1 MNTPI
6 KQLLKGAEYM
16 KDKLCVGSE
25 SYEEIIHQNGY
36 FVDKTELIYELAAET
51 SNKVTLFTR
60 PRRFGKTL
68 MMSMMESFFD
78 IRRDSRK
85 VFDGKNVMNHPEFCS
100 EYMNQFPVIFITFK
114 DVDGKNYD
122 LAYKKLTAVISEL
135 CIRLSSVLDSD
146 LCDPADR
153 EIFEKMRFK
162 KASEEEVQFA
172 LRTLM
177 RMMYAV
183 YGKPVI
189 LLIDEYDVPLAKAHT
204 KGYYHDMLDLI
215 RCIMSTSLKTNDYL
229 KFAVVTGCLRI
240 PKESIFTGVNN
251 FASYSVLEERF
262 AQYFGFTTSEVN
274 ELLENFGLMD
284 KAPVIKAWYDGY
296 LFGST
301 EVYCPWDVISYV
313 SDLLFKRDMEPDVYW
328 ENTGSS
334 DAISAFFE
342 LENVDIS
349 DSFETLLNG
358 GTITETVSTALTYD
372 TAYTNVSNLWS
383 VLLMTGYVTPVSQSR
398 GLDAKNRRTVELRI
412 PNTEVAH
419 IFQGVVD
426 EHFNQTV
433 DRSQVTALLN
443 ALWKGEVE
451 EAQKILSDLL
461 WLTISYMDYHENF
474 YHAFLAGIFVGGGYK
489 PKSNKERGLGRPDID
504 LRDKRKRSAL
514 IIETKR
520 SETEEQMEYW
530 CDEALRQIKNHEY
543 DLHLDE
549 YEHILRYGIAFYKKK
564 AMIKKM

>member
-36 FVDKTELIYELAAET
+36 FVDKTELMYELAAKT
-51 SNKVTLFTR
+51 SNKVSLFTR
-60 PRRFGKTL
+60 PRRFGKAL

-135 CIRLSSVLDSD
+135 CIKLSSVLDSD

-153 EIFEKMRFK
+153 EIFEKLRFK

-183 YGKPVI
+183 YQKPVI

-215 RCIMSTSLKTNDYL
+215 RGIMSTSLKTNDYL

>member
-1 MNTPI
+1 MN
-6 KQLLKGAEYM
+6 
-16 KDKLCVGSE
+16 DKLCVGSE
-25 SYEEIIHQNGY
+25 NYEEIINQNGY
-36 FVDKTELIYELAAET
+36 FVDKTELMYELVAET

-68 MMSMMESFFD
+68 TMSMMESFFD
-78 IRRDSRK
+78 IRRDSQK
-85 VFDGKNVMNHPEFCS
+85 VFEGKKIMKHSEFCS
-100 EYMNQFPVIFITFK
+100 EYMNQYPVIFLTFK
-114 DVDGKNYD
+114 DIDGKNFSEAYD
-122 LAYKKLTAVISEL
+122 MIVALISSL
-135 CIRLSSVLDSD
+135 
-146 LCDPADR
+146 
-153 EIFEKMRFK
+153 FK
-162 KASEEEVQFA
+162 KHTYLMNEENAKKVDPDDIVIFQKIKSQDNDLKVSEIKNSID
-172 LRTLM
+172 TLM
-177 RMMYAV
+177 RMMNAV
-183 YGKPVI
+183 YGKPAI
-189 LLIDEYDVPLAKAHT
+189 LLIDEYDVPLEKAQE

-215 RCIMSTSLKTNDYL
+215 RGVMSTSLKTNEYL
-229 KFAVVTGCLRI
+229 RFAVVTGCLRI

-274 ELLENFGLMD
+274 ELLENFDLIE
-284 KAPVIKAWYDGY
+284 KSSIIKEWYDGY

-313 SDLLFKRDMEPDVYW
+313 SDLIFKRDMEPDVYW

-372 TAYTNVSNLWS
+372 TAYNDVSNLWS
-383 VLLMTGYVTPVSQSR
+383 VLLMTGYVTPVIQSR
-398 GLDAKNRRTVELRI
+398 SLDAKNRRTVDLRI
-412 PNTEVAH
+412 PNVEVSH
-419 IFQGVVD
+419 IFQSVVD
-426 EHFNQTV
+426 EHFNKTV
-433 DRSQVTALLN
+433 DRSQVMALTN
-443 ALWKGEVE
+443 ALWNGEVE

-461 WLTISYMDYHENF
+461 WMTISYMDYHENF

-489 PKSNKERGLGRPDID
+489 PKSNKERGLGRPDIE
-504 LRDKRKRSAL
+504 LRDKRRKRVL
-514 IIETKR
+514 IIETKK
-520 SETEEQMEYW
+520 SETEELMDYW
-530 CDEALRQIKNHEY
+530 CDEALKQIQENEY

-564 AMIKKM
+564 AKIKKM

>member
-1 MNTPI
+1 
-6 KQLLKGAEYM
+6 
-16 KDKLCVGSE
+16 
-25 SYEEIIHQNGY
+25 
-36 FVDKTELIYELAAET
+36 
-51 SNKVTLFTR
+51 
-60 PRRFGKTL
+60 
-68 MMSMMESFFD
+68 
-78 IRRDSRK
+78 
-85 VFDGKNVMNHPEFCS
+85 
-100 EYMNQFPVIFITFK
+100 
-114 DVDGKNYD
+114 
-122 LAYKKLTAVISEL
+122 
-135 CIRLSSVLDSD
+135 
-146 LCDPADR
+146 
-153 EIFEKMRFK
+153 
-162 KASEEEVQFA
+162 
-172 LRTLM
+172 
-177 RMMYAV
+177 
-183 YGKPVI
+183 
-189 LLIDEYDVPLAKAHT
+189 
-204 KGYYHDMLDLI
+204 MLDLI
-215 RCIMSTSLKTNDYL
+215 RGIMSTSLKTNDYL

>member
-1 MNTPI
+1 
-6 KQLLKGAEYM
+6 M

-36 FVDKTELIYELAAET
+36 FVDKTELMYEFAAET

-135 CIRLSSVLDSD
+135 CIKLSSVLDSD

-153 EIFEKMRFK
+153 EIFEKLRFK

-183 YGKPVI
+183 YQKPVI

-215 RCIMSTSLKTNDYL
+215 RGIMSTSLKTNDYL

-372 TAYTNVSNLWS
+372 TAYTNVSNLLS

-398 GLDAKNRRTVELRI
+398 GLNAKNRRTVELRI

>member
-1 MNTPI
+1 LPVERKSSGI
-6 KQLLKGAEYM
+6 VIAIAILAAVVIAIGAFFVGQGVGKSGAEAELKAERDLNTLLNLSELEGLGQVEGTIYVTGH
-16 KDKLCVGSE
+16 KSPDSDTVGSAF
-25 SYEEIIHQNGY
+25 HGY
-36 FVDKTELIYELAAET
+36 
-51 SNKVTLFTR
+51 
-60 PRRFGKTL
+60 
-68 MMSMMESFFD
+68 
-78 IRRDSRK
+78 
-85 VFDGKNVMNHPEFCS
+85 H
-100 EYMNQFPVIFITFK
+100 
-114 DVDGKNYD
+114 
-122 LAYKKLTAVISEL
+122 LT
-135 CIRLSSVLDSD
+135 
-146 LCDPADR
+146 
-153 EIFEKMRFK
+153 
-162 KASEEEVQFA
+162 
-172 LRTLM
+172 
-177 RMMYAV
+177 
-183 YGKPVI
+183 
-189 LLIDEYDVPLAKAHT
+189 
-204 KGYYHDMLDLI
+204 
-215 RCIMSTSLKTNDYL
+215 
-229 KFAVVTGCLRI
+229 
-240 PKESIFTGVNN
+240 
-251 FASYSVLEERF
+251 
-262 AQYFGFTTSEVN
+262 
-274 ELLENFGLMD
+274 
-284 KAPVIKAWYDGY
+284 
-296 LFGST
+296 
-301 EVYCPWDVISYV
+301 
-313 SDLLFKRDMEPDVYW
+313 
-328 ENTGSS
+328 
-334 DAISAFFE
+334 
-342 LENVDIS
+342 
-349 DSFETLLNG
+349 LNG

-549 YEHILRYGIAFYKKK
+549 YKHILRYGIAFYKKK

>member
-1 MNTPI
+1 
-6 KQLLKGAEYM
+6 M

-114 DVDGKNYD
+114 DVDGKNFNEAYD
-122 LAYKKLTAVISEL
+122 MIVALISSL
-135 CIRLSSVLDSD
+135 
-146 LCDPADR
+146 
-153 EIFEKMRFK
+153 FK
-162 KASEEEVQFA
+162 KHTYLLNENNALKVDADDIVIFQKIKAQDEKLKVSEIKNA
-172 LRTLM
+172 IDTLM

-183 YGKPVI
+183 YQKPVI

-215 RCIMSTSLKTNDYL
+215 RGIMSTSLKTNDYL

-520 SETEEQMEYW
+520 SETEDQMEYW

>member
-1 MNTPI
+1 
-6 KQLLKGAEYM
+6 M

-36 FVDKTELIYELAAET
+36 FVDKTELMYELAAET

-135 CIRLSSVLDSD
+135 CIKLSSVLDSD

-215 RCIMSTSLKTNDYL
+215 RGIMSTSLKTNDYL
-229 KFAVVTGCLRI
+229 RFAVVTGCLRI

-262 AQYFGFTTSEVN
+262 AQYFGFTSSEVDK
-274 ELLENFGLMD
+274 LLENFGLTE

-426 EHFNQTV
+426 DHFNQTV

>member
-1 MNTPI
+1 
-6 KQLLKGAEYM
+6 M

-36 FVDKTELIYELAAET
+36 FVDKTELMYELAAKT
-51 SNKVTLFTR
+51 SNKVSLFTR

-215 RCIMSTSLKTNDYL
+215 RGIMSTSLKTNDYL

>member
-1 MNTPI
+1 
-6 KQLLKGAEYM
+6 M

-36 FVDKTELIYELAAET
+36 FVDKTELMYELAAKT
-51 SNKVTLFTR
+51 SNKVSLFTR

-215 RCIMSTSLKTNDYL
+215 RGIMSTSLKTNDYL

-262 AQYFGFTTSEVN
+262 AQYFGFTTSEVDK
-274 ELLENFGLMD
+274 LLENFGLMD